1 MKNFFNLITKNL
13 VYIPFVFILFGVL
26 IFADD
31 YSYWE
36 RERKNRKIAEVGL
49 QRLVDNYG
57 LKIKNPIED
66 FNQCSYWYAYY
77 EAGINLGFSDKKL
90 KDKDIFMVKCIP
102 KIEEI
107 LAKCEAEESELEG
120 KVDSS
125 VVFERRCRTDALDPL
140 IIDKWNAVLLEPI
153 EVGSESN

>member
-1 MKNFFNLITKNL
+1 MKNFFNLIFKNL

-26 IFADD
+26 FFADD
-31 YSYWE
+31 YSSWE

-77 EAGINLGFSDKKL
+77 EAGINLGFSDVKL
-90 KDKDIFMVKCIP
+90 KNKDKFMVQCIP
-102 KIEEI
+102 VIQE
-107 LAKCEAEESELEG
+107 LLNKCQAEETELEG
-120 KVDSS
+120 KGDSS
-125 VVFERRCRTDALDPL
+125 LVLERRCRADSLDPL
-140 IIDKWNAVLLEPI
+140 IIDKSKA
-153 EVGSESN
+153 

>member
-1 MKNFFNLITKNL
+1 MKNFFNWIMKNL

-26 IFADD
+26 FFADD
-31 YSYWE
+31 YSSWE

-120 KVDSS
+120 KGDSS

-140 IIDKWNAVLLEPI
+140 IIDR
-153 EVGSESN
+153 

>member
-1 MKNFFNLITKNL
+1 MKNL

-26 IFADD
+26 FFADD
-31 YSYWE
+31 YSSWE
-36 RERKNRKIAEVGL
+36 RERKNRKIVEVGL

-90 KDKDIFMVKCIP
+90 KDKDQFMVKCIP
-102 KIEEI
+102 LIEQI
-107 LAKCEAEESELEG
+107 LAKCEAGESAPEG
-120 KVDSS
+120 KRDSS
-125 VVFERRCRTDALDPL
+125 VVIERRCRTDALDPL
-140 IIDKWNAVLLEPI
+140 IIDKWKAYQ
-153 EVGSESN
+153 

>member
-26 IFADD
+26 LFADD

-77 EAGINLGFSDKKL
+77 EAGINLGFSDEKL
-90 KDKDIFMVKCIP
+90 KNKDKFMVQCIP
-102 KIEEI
+102 VIQEI
-107 LAKCEAEESELEG
+107 LNRCQTEETELEVKG
-120 KVDSS
+120 DSS
-125 VVFERRCRTDALDPL
+125 LVVERRCRSEALDPL
-140 IIDKWNAVLLEPI
+140 IIDK
-153 EVGSESN
+153 

>member
-1 MKNFFNLITKNL
+1 MKNFFNLIMKNL

-26 IFADD
+26 FFADD

-36 RERKNRKIAEVGL
+36 RERKTRKIAEVGL

-107 LAKCEAEESELEG
+107 LAKCEAEELELEG
-120 KVDSS
+120 KGDSS
-125 VVFERRCRTDALDPL
+125 IVFERRCRTDSLDPL
-140 IIDKWNAVLLEPI
+140 IIDK
-153 EVGSESN
+153 

>member
-1 MKNFFNLITKNL
+1 MKNL

-26 IFADD
+26 FFADD
-31 YSYWE
+31 YSSWE

-120 KVDSS
+120 KGDSS
-125 VVFERRCRTDALDPL
+125 VVFERRCRTNSLDPL
-140 IIDKWNAVLLEPI
+140 IIDR
-153 EVGSESN
+153 